1 MSRAS
6 PDKLAKLG
14 VAHVPEGRG
23 ILTELTVHENLRMGA
38 YVRRDRQVR
47 ADIDRVAEHFPWLTD
62 RREQEAGTLS
72 GGEQQ
77 MLALARA
84 LVAKPKLLMLD
95 EPSLGL
101 APMVVQELFRV
112 VRQLNDEEGLTVLV
126 VEQNANIALDVSRRA
141 YVLEVGRVAV
151 EGESRELRRARGNP
165 TVVPGVLVGVP
176 LFFQWSEFVQQLV
189 FGTAIGAVYGSLGL
203 AIVLIYRTT
212 RVVNFAQGEMAMFT
226 TFICWSLTT
235 NHGFSF
241 WPAFFVTIVIAF
253 LIGVVV
259 ERVAIRPF
267 GHASPLTLILVTIA
281 LFVIFSGLAAWIWSR

>member
-1 MSRAS
+1 MAKSGQVLYAGRDVSRAS

-126 VEQNANIALDVSRRA
+126 VEQNANIALDVSQRA

-151 EGESRELRRARGNP
+151 EGESRELREHEGIRR
-165 TVVPGVLVGVP
+165 
-176 LFFQWSEFVQQLV
+176 S
-189 FGTAIGAVYGSLGL
+189 YLG
-203 AIVLIYRTT
+203 Y
-212 RVVNFAQGEMAMFT
+212 
-226 TFICWSLTT
+226 
-235 NHGFSF
+235 
-241 WPAFFVTIVIAF
+241 
-253 LIGVVV
+253 
-259 ERVAIRPF
+259 
-267 GHASPLTLILVTIA
+267 
-281 LFVIFSGLAAWIWSR
+281 

>member
-1 MSRAS
+1 VPLLELREVQARYGPIVALHEVSLTVEEGEVVALLGANGAGKTTTLRAVSGTVAKSGQVLYAGRDVSRAS
-6 PDKLAKLG
+6 PDRLARLG

-47 ADIDRVAEHFPWLTD
+47 ADIDRVSEHFPWLTD

-84 LVAKPKLLMLD
+84 LVARPKLLMLD

-126 VEQNANIALDVSRRA
+126 VEQNANIALDVSQRA

-151 EGESRELRRARGNP
+151 EGESRELREHEGIRR
-165 TVVPGVLVGVP
+165 
-176 LFFQWSEFVQQLV
+176 S
-189 FGTAIGAVYGSLGL
+189 YLG
-203 AIVLIYRTT
+203 Y
-212 RVVNFAQGEMAMFT
+212 
-226 TFICWSLTT
+226 
-235 NHGFSF
+235 
-241 WPAFFVTIVIAF
+241 
-253 LIGVVV
+253 
-259 ERVAIRPF
+259 
-267 GHASPLTLILVTIA
+267 
-281 LFVIFSGLAAWIWSR
+281 